1 MTRNTDYAVGKG
13 KPPVEH
19 QFQPGN
25 KGNPK
30 GKTSEQKRLE
40 YENLELAQKA
50 KNRFLRALVAH
61 QEEQSTAEV
70 LDGLSGSDIL
80 RLIKD
85 AEDRVMGTPRAS
97 VDLSSTDGSM
107 TPKGVS
113 DEIIT
118 ALDAI
123 AGKVAGGDS
132 KG

>member
-1 MTRNTDYAVGKG
+1 MPNAKPDTKGLKPFKPGQSG
-13 KPPVEH
+13 KP
-19 QFQPGN
+19 G
-25 KGNPK
+25 
-30 GKTSEQKRLE
+30 GKTSAQRKLE
-40 YENLELAQKA
+40 IENLELAQKA

-107 TPKGVS
+107 TPKAAV
-113 DEIIT
+113 ELT
-118 ALDAI
+118 DAQLAQI
-123 AGKVAGGDS
+123 VAGNGKS
-132 KG
+132 S